1 MKQCQIGMFERGLA
15 LLIVLALAGCAAAP
29 NQVAQAPEAVFY
41 PSLPNA
47 PRIQHLAT
55 IASERDISPPSEGLA
70 KFVLGDE
77 TNLGALQQPY
87 GLAMFGGKLYVA
99 DSRAQ
104 GLAVF
109 DMAKRKYSLF
119 SGVGGGRMKRPI
131 NVKIDRDGTKYV
143 TDTGRDQILV
153 YDRDDRF
160 VSAFGADG
168 QFKPVDAVI
177 SADRLYVVDIQ
188 HHSVQVLDKRTGKFL
203 FSFGKAGSGQGEL
216 YHPTNI
222 AIGPEGDV
230 YVVETSN
237 YRVQRFTADGKS
249 VRVYGEVGNEPGTF
263 ARPKGIALDRLGR
276 MYVGDAAFEN
286 VQVFDNGGKL
296 LLFFGQTGD
305 KLEGLNLPAGVTID
319 YDNVEFFRRS
329 ADPRFNVEYLILVA
343 SQFGPNKIDVFG
355 FGRMKGVD
363 YPPDDL
369 SAGKPA
375 S

>member
-1 MKQCQIGMFERGLA
+1 MVEVPDDRSV
-15 LLIVLALAGCAAAP
+15 LI
-29 NQVAQAPEAVFY
+29 N
-41 PSLPNA
+41 
-47 PRIQHLAT
+47 
-55 IASERDISPPSEGLA
+55 
-70 KFVLGDE
+70 
-77 TNLGALQQPY
+77 
-87 GLAMFGGKLYVA
+87 
-99 DSRAQ
+99 
-104 GLAVF
+104 LAVF
-109 DMAKRKYSLF
+109 VHDNDIRL
-119 SGVGGGRMKRPI
+119 SGS
-131 NVKIDRDGTKYV
+131 T
-143 TDTGRDQILV
+143 ILV
-153 YDRDDRF
+153 CP
-160 VSAFGADG
+160 
-168 QFKPVDAVI
+168 KPDVPSHAGI
-177 SADRLYVVDIQ
+177 
-188 HHSVQVLDKRTGKFL
+188 GN
-203 FSFGKAGSGQGEL
+203 GNKAGSGQGEL

-296 LLFFGQTGD
+296 LLFFGQPGD